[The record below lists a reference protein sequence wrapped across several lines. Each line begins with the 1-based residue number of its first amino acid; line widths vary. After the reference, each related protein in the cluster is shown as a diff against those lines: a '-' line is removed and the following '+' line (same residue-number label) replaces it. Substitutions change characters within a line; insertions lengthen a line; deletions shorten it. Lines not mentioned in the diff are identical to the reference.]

1 MSLVNISCIFSIV
14 FRAPGSS
21 SLSLFWILF
30 LKGCLSLLHL
40 VVFLGF
46 YLVPSSGTKPSAFS
60 SWLTFCDVVLVL
72 ATVGLWFFFLLLSAF
87 WRRRLKD
94 LCNLPDGRG
103 WQWKKL
109 GLNLMVR
116 MLLSKV
122 LIQLSAGG
130 WGHGP
135 SLVVVCSEA
144 THPWG
149 LWVLW

>member
-1 MSLVNISCIFSIV
+1 M
-14 FRAPGSS
+14 
-21 SLSLFWILF
+21 
-30 LKGCLSLLHL
+30 
-40 VVFLGF
+40 
-46 YLVPSSGTKPSAFS
+46 
-60 SWLTFCDVVLVL
+60 
-72 ATVGLWFFFLLLSAF
+72 
-87 WRRRLKD
+87 
-94 LCNLPDGRG
+94 CNLPDGKG

-130 WGHGP
+130 WGRGP
-135 SLVVVCSEA
+135 SLVVVCSEV